1 MLLQHSGWVVVCRF
15 HCMRRRGDMAVSP
28 VLSVFLLAALQLP
41 HLPIRT
47 ASSFRVLMRFFDVA
61 ELSDKSALLTY
72 QTPSDLQPTE

>member
-15 HCMRRRGDMAVSP
+15 QCMRRGDTAVSS

-72 QTPSDLQPTE
+72 QTPSNPQPTE